1 MEEGGRGKVV
11 VGAAMEEGGRGK
23 VISVFVGTT
32 RGQGEEEDEVGVT
45 RARRRMK
52 WPGPGGE

>member
-23 VISVFVGTT
+23 VISVFCWHD
-32 RGQGEEEDEVGVT
+32 Q
-45 RARRRMK
+45 
-52 WPGPGGE
+52 GPGGGGG